1 MELKN
6 KIIIGSQVVV
16 ALIVIPFLI
25 YRGLYYF
32 RPIHDPEEF
41 QASRMLVER
50 MDSLQ
55 DKLGNLQKEVSAFEI
70 SDDPEV
76 LKQRSEHYQEINR
89 VSDQLF
95 DLKHIYQEEELKMQQ
110 ELENVKGR
118 QTRSYYDF
126 ALFVGTVWIII
137 SAFIQVAFLKMGL
150 NIFGLASVLI
160 GTVGILSSMQQT
172 PTLPMWILMLF
183 FSILAIA
190 FLITG
195 YQIAGKFEKRKKIDD
210 KDI

>member
-1 MELKN
+1 MKLKN

-16 ALIVIPFLI
+16 TLIVMPFLV
-25 YRGLYYF
+25 YRGLHYF
-32 RPIHDPEEF
+32 RPIHDPVEF
-41 QASRMLVER
+41 KASRLLVER
-50 MDSLQ
+50 MNLLQ
-55 DKLGNLQKEVSAFEI
+55 SELSDLQKEVAIFEV
-70 SDDPEV
+70 SDDPKV

-89 VSDQLF
+89 ISDQLL
-95 DLKHIYQEEELKMQQ
+95 DLEHIYQEEELKMQQ
-110 ELENVKGR
+110 KFKSARDN

-137 SAFIQVAFLKMGL
+137 SAFVQVAFFKMGL

-160 GTVGILSSMQQT
+160 GTVGVLSSMQQT
-172 PTLPMWILMLF
+172 PTLSMWILMLF

-195 YQIAGKFEKRKKIDD
+195 YRIANKFEKKEELDD

>member
-1 MELKN
+1 MKLKN

-16 ALIVIPFLI
+16 TLIVVPFLV
-25 YRGLYYF
+25 YRGLHYF
-32 RPIHDPEEF
+32 RPIHDPAEF
-41 QASRMLVER
+41 KASRLLVER
-50 MDSLQ
+50 MNLLQ
-55 DKLGNLQKEVSAFEI
+55 SELSNLQKEVATFEV

-89 VSDQLF
+89 ISDQLL
-95 DLKHIYQEEELKMQQ
+95 DLEHIYQEEELKMQQ
-110 ELENVKGR
+110 KLKSAR
-118 QTRSYYDF
+118 DHQTRSYYDF

-137 SAFIQVAFLKMGL
+137 SAFVQVAFFKMGL

-160 GTVGILSSMQQT
+160 GTVGVLSSMQQT
-172 PTLPMWILMLF
+172 PTLSMWILMLF

-195 YQIAGKFEKRKKIDD
+195 YRIANKFEKKEELDD